1 MIFYDIWDDKY
12 DDAFDLFDDIF
23 SSNIVFE
30 KYGTHIFVYIPL
42 V

>member
-1 MIFYDIWDDKY
+1 MIFYDIFDDKY

-23 SSNIVFE
+23 SFLKNM
-30 KYGTHIFVYIPL
+30 THIFFAYIPL